1 MVIVARES
9 FNAKQ
14 ETHEWILL
22 PRELGGTPL
31 EPSGVVGNYFV
42 SSHESRIYVC
52 VGMAQDLLG
61 GTYTFHR
68 NNTIITI
75 AIACP

>member
-1 MVIVARES
+1 MQSKRHMNEYYCQV
-9 FNAKQ
+9 N
-14 ETHEWILL
+14 W
-22 PRELGGTPL
+22 GGTPL
-31 EPSGVVGNYFV
+31 EPSGVVGNYCV

-68 NNTIITI
+68 NNTMITI